1 MITSKTALKT
11 CVAALALSGGIGN
24 ALAAVVTLFGDR
36 ATFVAAL
43 GGASTV
49 QQDFEGYAVGTSLLG
64 VDVLPQVTMTTNLA
78 NLNVANSATLG
89 NVAFATTRRD
99 KPEAE
104 YNFNFAGA
112 YKTFG
117 FDINA
122 FDPNTSGPGFLSF
135 FFDDGDTTYTFIP
148 VLPGATEDTALF
160 FGVISDRL
168 ITKISWSEGP
178 EIDFSCCEET
188 VIDNLIALGDP
199 IIPVPTPATNM
210 MFLGGLAAAAWVSR
224 RRLTK

>member
-1 MITSKTALKT
+1 MITTKTALKT
-11 CVAALALSGGIGN
+11 CVAALALAGCIGN

-36 ATFVAAL
+36 ADFVAAL

-49 QQDFEGYAVGTSLLG
+49 QQDFEGYAVGTNLAG
-64 VDVLPQVTMTTNLA
+64 VEVLPQVTMTTNLA
-78 NLNVANSATLG
+78 NLNVFNSASLG
-89 NVAFATTRRD
+89 NVAFATTRD

-104 YNFNFAGA
+104 YNFNFAGG

-122 FDPNTSGPGFLSF
+122 YDPNTPGPGFLSF
-135 FFDDGDTTYTFIP
+135 FFDDGDTTYTLIP
-148 VLPGATEDTALF
+148 VLPPATEDTPIF

-178 EIDFSCCEET
+178 EFTFSCCEET
-188 VIDNLIALGDP
+188 IIDNLIALGDTP
-199 IIPVPTPATNM
+199 NPVPTPATNAI
-210 MFLGGLAAAAWVSR
+210 FLGGLAAAAWVSR
-224 RRLTK
+224 RRSLK